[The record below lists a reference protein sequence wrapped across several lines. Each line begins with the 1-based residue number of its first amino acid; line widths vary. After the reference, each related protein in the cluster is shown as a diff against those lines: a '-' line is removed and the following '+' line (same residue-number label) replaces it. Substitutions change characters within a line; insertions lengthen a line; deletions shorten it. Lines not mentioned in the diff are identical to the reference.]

1 MKVIFDLYYNFGE
14 IENEKKLA
22 EMTLKTRNNPPIK
35 KSKSSIGSFTKNV
48 PNDPRN
54 VVQSAAKL
62 DFESFTNMMP
72 KNHQKGPFFRLFK
85 IVDLGKF

>member
-1 MKVIFDLYYNFGE
+1 
-14 IENEKKLA
+14 
-22 EMTLKTRNNPPIK
+22 MTLKTRKPPCIK
-35 KSKSSIGSFTKNV
+35 KSKSAIGSFTKNV

-54 VVQSAAKL
+54 VVHSARKL
-62 DFESFTNMMP
+62 DFESFTKMMP

>member
-1 MKVIFDLYYNFGE
+1 
-14 IENEKKLA
+14 
-22 EMTLKTRNNPPIK
+22 MTSKTRNNPHIK
-35 KSKSSIGSFTKNV
+35 KSKSAIGSFTKNV

-54 VVQSAAKL
+54 IAQSARKL
-62 DFESFTNMMP
+62 DFESFTKMMP